1 MQVFY
6 NGVFISCDEKDSVY
20 SYMVE
25 DKGKIVFLG
34 NELPEIYRRV
44 PDKIDLQGKAVTP
57 AYADTHIHFGSFAL
71 FHFGL
76 NFTRARNLA
85 DIEKITAA
93 YIKDHPKEQFLFGF
107 GISKHTIEEK
117 RDLTRH
123 DLDMMTDT
131 PMLIVKYDGHA
142 ALANTALIKLF
153 QPEVRESPGFDEK
166 SGWLYLDSYYQGV
179 NFVSSFVKPL
189 SLLNSLIKASNYMAR
204 QGINL
209 IHAAEGNGFKNDADF
224 DAVRRITR
232 AFPQHFR
239 LFFQTMD
246 VAKVKKRKL
255 NRLGGCFVTALDGCF
270 GSEDAAL
277 LEPYSNN
284 PENKGKLF
292 YSQKEVNDFMC
303 QANRENL
310 QIAVHAIGD
319 AAFEQAV
326 TGFETAFKD
335 FPRDDHRHIIIHAD
349 LVPSHLLEKAGKLG
363 LCFAVQPSFL
373 YWEQEPASYLEEI
386 LGDRAQRLIPL
397 RDMLQSGVVIAGGSD
412 APCTM
417 PHPWEGI
424 SAAVNHPN
432 AGQRLTLREALKM
445 YTSWAACLSFDENR
459 LGALKTGYKADF
471 VVLNQNPFA
480 VPEEKLS
487 AVKPEQVYFAGQLFD
502 GVKVNL
508 FDIVFKMLA
517 GKGEK

>member
-20 SYMVE
+20 SCMVE
-25 DKGKIVFLG
+25 EKGKIVFLG
-34 NELPEIYRRV
+34 NELPEIYRKV
-44 PDKIDLQGKAVTP
+44 PDKVDLQGKAVTP
-57 AYADTHIHFGSFAL
+57 AYADTHVHFGSFAL

-76 NFTRARNLA
+76 NFTRAKNLE
-85 DIEKITAA
+85 DIEKITAEH
-93 YIKDHPKEQFLFGF
+93 IKNHPKEQFLFGF
-107 GISKHTIEEK
+107 GISRHTLEEK
-117 RDLTRH
+117 RDLARH
-123 DLDMMTDT
+123 DLDMITTT

-142 ALANTALIKLF
+142 ALANSALIKLF
-153 QPEVRESPGFDEK
+153 PPEVRKSPGFDEK
-166 SGWLYLDSYYQGV
+166 SGWLYLDSYYRGV

-189 SLLNSLIKASNYMAR
+189 SLLNNLVKAFDYMAR

-303 QANRENL
+303 RANRENL

-326 TGFETAFKD
+326 AGFETALKE
-335 FPRDDHRHIIIHAD
+335 FPREDHRHIIIHAD
-349 LVPSHLLEKAGKLG
+349 LGTPQFLEKAGKMG

-386 LGDRAQRLIPL
+386 LGDRAEKLIPL
-397 RDMLQSGVVIAGGSD
+397 RDMLQSGVVVAGGSD

-424 SAAVNHPN
+424 SAAVNHPS
-432 AGQRLTLREALKM
+432 AHQRLTWQEALKM
-445 YTSWAACLSFDENR
+445 YTSWAARLTFDEDK
-459 LGALKTGYKADF
+459 LGALKVGYKADF
-471 VVLNQNPFA
+471 ALLNQNPFKIQK
-480 VPEEKLS
+480 EDLS
-487 AVKPEQVYFAGQLFD
+487 TVKAEQVYFAGRLFT

-508 FDIVFKMLA
+508 FDIIL
-517 GKGEK
+517 KGFLGRGER